1 MYIFKKK
8 CFLQDISIR
17 KEGNAMAKFDDFDL
31 DVTKT
36 TATENGAEPRITSK
50 SLCTPGCVTGI
61 LMTCAINTATCGCQ
75 ITGK

>member
-1 MYIFKKK
+1 
-8 CFLQDISIR
+8 
-17 KEGNAMAKFDDFDL
+17 MARFDDFDL

-36 TATENGAEPRITSK
+36 TAKEGGAEPRITSK

>member
-1 MYIFKKK
+1 M
-8 CFLQDISIR
+8 QDIFTG
-17 KEGNAMAKFDDFDL
+17 KEENAMAKFDDFDL

-36 TATENGAEPRITSK
+36 TATESGAEPRITSK

>member
-1 MYIFKKK
+1 MT
-8 CFLQDISIR
+8 
-17 KEGNAMAKFDDFDL
+17 KFDDFDL

-36 TATENGAEPRITSK
+36 VVEEGGVQPRITSK

-61 LMTCAINTATCGCQ
+61 LMTCPVQTATCGCQ